1 MSHQRAAGSGIPPRA
16 FWTMLRNE
24 IRLAFRNPRG
34 LIVGLVLPIVLMV
47 VFGSRTKFQTPQ
59 ARYGGL
65 SLFDVYLPILYV
77 FAVSAISLINLPNP
91 LATYR
96 EHGILRRLSTT
107 PLPTT
112 WVLLAQLAINVAVAA
127 VALLLLVLISHF
139 GFGFAS
145 PQNAVGFVVTAL
157 LALAAMCALGFVVA
171 ALAPTGSSA
180 YLIGAFVFVVLM
192 FFAGLWLPRIW
203 MPAFL
208 LDISNYTPLGATV
221 QSFTSALGGAFP
233 PGWALL
239 TLAAWAVAG
248 TLAAVRI
255 FRWD

>member
-1 MSHQRAAGSGIPPRA
+1 MSAQRPAALSVPSRA
-16 FWTMLRNE
+16 FWAMLRNE

-34 LIVGLVLPIVLMV
+34 LIVGLVMPVMLMV
-47 VFGSRTKFQTPQ
+47 VFGSRAKFQTPE

-107 PLPTT
+107 PLPTS
-112 WVLLAQLAINVAVAA
+112 WVLLAQLAINVALAV

-139 GFGFAS
+139 GFGFAA
-145 PQNAVGFVVTAL
+145 PKDALGFLVTSL
-157 LALAAMCALGFVVA
+157 LSLAAMCALGFVVA
-171 ALAPTGSSA
+171 ALAPTGAGA
-180 YLIGAFVFVVLM
+180 YVIGGVVFVVLM
-192 FFAGLWLPRIW
+192 FFAGLWLPRVW
-203 MPAFL
+203 MPTFL

-221 QSFTSALGGAFP
+221 LSFTSALGGAFP
-233 PGWALL
+233 PVWAIL
-239 TLAAWAVAG
+239 TLAGWAVAG
-248 TLAAVRI
+248 TVVAVRI